1 MTQASEHTSAPRPAY
16 SICREWR
23 QVHLKAAYDVSM
35 LDEHDEDGTAR
46 ISDIAEATKSELESD
61 LDQASIET
69 GDDVGAVLGIALCV
83 LQENN
88 DAERVSRLIRIAKS
102 AVYHL
107 GDAAPRS
114 AA

>member
-1 MTQASEHTSAPRPAY
+1 VTQASEHTSAPRPAY

-23 QVHLKAAYDVSM
+23 QLHLKTAYDVSM

-46 ISDIAEATKSELESD
+46 IADAAETVKSTLESELD
-61 LDQASIET
+61 DASITT

-88 DAERVSRLIRIAKS
+88 DAERASRLIRIAKK
-102 AVYHL
+102 AVYRL
-107 GDAAPRS
+107 GDAALRR